1 MERWLLRISSS
12 ELRKH
17 GLTVVRDAQEQLF
30 AERFAS
36 LLKEK
41 ETKTMLSNLRVIFNA
56 DQDLDLE
63 EGLLHF
69 ARGFSAVLNFEQWDD
84 LGERMRGDRLRGG
97 LVAFRELARFS
108 RGCGL
113 DHMAPRQ
120 EAA

>member
-1 MERWLLRISSS
+1 MERWPLRISSS

-17 GLTVVRDAQEQLF
+17 GLTVVRGVQEQLF

-63 EGLLHF
+63 EGFLHF
-69 ARGFSAVLNFEQWDD
+69 ACGFSAVLNFEQWGD
-84 LGERMRGDRLRGG
+84 LGERID
-97 LVAFRELARFS
+97 LVSEGIGIVGCPPRAREVQPWVRS
-108 RGCGL
+108 
-113 DHMAPRQ
+113 
-120 EAA
+120 